1 MADVEFID
9 FSAEVIEGMEQA
21 LIAGLEEAAGE
32 IESMTV
38 RNSRQGHKYGNLQ
51 ATALWKHLVDEGKME
66 AYIGSEHEA
75 AYWEEFGTGEHALHG
90 DGRKGWWV
98 YVEGQDSGKG
108 GKSYSTKAEA
118 EEAAE
123 FLRKV
128 KGLDAYATNGID
140 PNRPLH
146 RAFQAGE
153 AVVQA
158 ILGSKLKGMG

>member
-32 IESMTV
+32 LEAMTI
-38 RNSRQGHKYGNLQ
+38 RNSRQGHKYGNIQ
-51 ATALWKHLVDEGKME
+51 ATALWEHLVDEGEMK
-66 AYIGSEHEA
+66 ASVGSQHEA

-128 KGLDAYATNGID
+128 KGLDAYETNGID

-146 RAFQAGE
+146 RAFQSGE